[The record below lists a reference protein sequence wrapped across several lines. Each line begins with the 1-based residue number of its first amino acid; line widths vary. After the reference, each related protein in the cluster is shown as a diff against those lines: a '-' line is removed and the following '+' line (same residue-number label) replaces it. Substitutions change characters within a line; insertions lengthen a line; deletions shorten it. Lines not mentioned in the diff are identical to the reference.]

1 VQGTY
6 RLGFIDFLN
15 NNAAQVRDG
24 YFTATSSGNGSF
36 GDITVNGAMANQNS
50 KNTTESFNGVTYSIA
65 NTNGSGTITFPTAS
79 TPLTTLISGQ
89 KTFYASA
96 DGAPSISANVRSLYR
111 CTLPLQQ
118 WPDSPSIVTVRVD
131 EATRPAS

>member
-1 VQGTY
+1 M
-6 RLGFIDFLN
+6 
-15 NNAAQVRDG
+15 RDG

-36 GDITVNGAMANQNS
+36 SDITVNGAMANQNS

-89 KTFYASA
+89 KTFYVSA
-96 DGAPSISANVRSLYR
+96 DGAPIDFRECTISLSLH
-111 CTLPLQQ
+111 
-118 WPDSPSIVTVRVD
+118 S
-131 EATRPAS
+131 ASTAMAG